1 MVLTPPQDKRPSQ
14 ARRLTR
20 AALLTAIA
28 LTIFLA
34 EAQLPPPVPIPGIKL
49 GLANIVTVYAMF
61 VLGPRDTLLIL
72 LSRIFLGA
80 VFSGQMMTLLYSLG
94 GGLLSYLALLLLRRV
109 LGRGQLWVSSPLSA
123 VCHNLGQLLAAAAIA
138 KSWVVL
144 VYLPYL
150 VLAGLITGT
159 LTGLCAQLVVGRLSR
174 TWSPSLLFLSNSLF
188 FFSFFP
194 KTKTPQQRDAAPTYA
209 NRHHCSRNSLPPVA
223 SMCWT
228 PCRL

>member
-94 GGLLSYLALLLLRRV
+94 GGLLSYFALLLLRRV

-123 VCHNLGQLLAAAAIA
+123 VCHNLGQLLAAAG
-138 KSWVVL
+138 
-144 VYLPYL
+144 
-150 VLAGLITGT
+150 AGRAHYRHPHRPVRPTGGGPPVPELISFPPVFV
-159 LTGLCAQLVVGRLSR
+159 QF
-174 TWSPSLLFLSNSLF
+174 PFLFLISVLS
-188 FFSFFP
+188 
-194 KTKTPQQRDAAPTYA
+194 
-209 NRHHCSRNSLPPVA
+209 
-223 SMCWT
+223 
-228 PCRL
+228 

>member
-80 VFSGQMMTLLYSLG
+80 VFSGQMMTLLYSAG
-94 GGLLSYLALLLLRRV
+94 GGLLAWAVMAV
-109 LGRGQLWVSSPLSA
+109 LSRILTVKQLWLASPVAA
-123 VCHNLGQLLAAAAIA
+123 VFHNLGQLLVAAGVM
-138 KSWVVL
+138 KSWTVMAF
-144 VYLPYL
+144 LPWL
-150 VLAGLITGT
+150 LISGVIGGLF
-159 LTGLCAQLVVGRLSR
+159 TGLCAQFLIGRLDIISR
-174 TWSPSLLFLSNSLF
+174 GRGPDQKKEL
-188 FFSFFP
+188 
-194 KTKTPQQRDAAPTYA
+194 
-209 NRHHCSRNSLPPVA
+209 
-223 SMCWT
+223 
-228 PCRL
+228 